1 MTLNKYKAFY
11 AVASLFVLVFAA
23 RSYYQDN
30 ALSFYAMASSS
41 SQQYETTAKRDLL
54 ALMMAYPD
62 HIKGIEKDEQRVY
75 VVMESG
81 AEIVY
86 DDLKIKNFGEK
97 LGNADIQDM
106 MELDYPLHSI
116 DTLMDE
122 NCDPGRIRCYPFL
135 HAVYGGSQR
144 DIEGSLK
151 SVNLGAGSYP
161 FNKNNR
167 ASDALAAVFSGVSGL
182 LKSEPEVYGFVYP
195 LSGTYNYRVIAGTGQ
210 LSPHAF
216 AIAIDLKRDSCD
228 YWQWANREQGQGRL
242 DEYPTSLVA
251 LFESHGFIWGGKWAH
266 FDFLH
271 FEYRP
276 ELIIKAQYRPDEGD
290 MLTWHDGFPDTQNTR
305 SYIDIINQAW
315 NKTE

>member
-1 MTLNKYKAFY
+1 MNKYKAFY
-11 AVASLFVLVFAA
+11 AVAALFVLVFAA

-30 ALSFYAMASSS
+30 ALSFRAMASSS

-62 HIKGIEKDEQRVY
+62 HISGMERDGENVY
-75 VVMESG
+75 VVMASG
-81 AEIVY
+81 EKIVY

-97 LGNADIQDM
+97 LSNADIQDM
-106 MELDYPLHSI
+106 MALDYPLHSI

-151 SVNLGAGSYP
+151 SVDLGAGCYP
-161 FNKNNR
+161 FNENNG
-167 ASDALAAVFSGVSGL
+167 AANALAAVFSDLSGL

-216 AIAIDLKRDSCD
+216 AIAIDLKRDDCD
-228 YWQWANREQGQGRL
+228 YWQWANKEQGQGRL
-242 DEYPTSLVA
+242 DEYPPSLVA
-251 LFESHGFIWGGKWAH
+251 LFESHSFIWGGKWAH

-276 ELIIKAQYRPDEGD
+276 ALIVKAQYTPNEDAAMR
-290 MLTWHDGFPDTQNTR
+290 TWHDGFPNTSETR
-305 SYIDIINQAW
+305 NYIEIIENAW
-315 NKTE
+315 E